1 MCCFRSCCSLILLLN
16 SLLISSILGFIIN
29 GVFIFYFKWFRY
41 LGYCILFFILTQI
54 NFTIS
59 IICSIIILYRFFNLK
74 KKNLELEEK
83 NIKSRTI
90 YSIVFTI
97 ISFLDG
103 LLIFDNFAFYMGK
116 LEIISEDSSQKPNI
130 AFFILDMFVC
140 VFSGFL
146 WISLYNYKRD
156 IKCCENYHNHCC
168 VKNHQ
173 PKNSNNIIITLSTDN
188 NNNFCSQTNVNTK
201 EKEEVNHLNNY
212 IEIFFFLTTGE
223 KIKIIA
229 PLFITIEKFI
239 NFFFEKLKINDSGRS
254 NIFFVLSGEIL
265 DKNSNNLI
273 CNKFNKDI
281 PILVIDLENIIH
293 PIEYLFIY
301 N

>member
-1 MCCFRSCCSLILLLN
+1 MCCFRGCCSLILLLN

-116 LEIISEDSSQKPNI
+116 LEVISEDSSQKPNI

-168 VKNHQ
+168 LKNHQ

-229 PLFITIEKFI
+229 PLFITIENFI
-239 NFFFEKLKINDSGRS
+239 NFF
-254 NIFFVLSGEIL
+254 
-265 DKNSNNLI
+265 
-273 CNKFNKDI
+273 
-281 PILVIDLENIIH
+281 LV
-293 PIEYLFIY
+293 
-301 N
+301 

>member
-1 MCCFRSCCSLILLLN
+1 
-16 SLLISSILGFIIN
+16 
-29 GVFIFYFKWFRY
+29 
-41 LGYCILFFILTQI
+41 
-54 NFTIS
+54 
-59 IICSIIILYRFFNLK
+59 LYRFFNLK

-201 EKEEVNHLNNY
+201 EKEEVKHLNNY

-301 N
+301 K